1 LLVIADAVWLVGA
14 VEMTF
19 PAAHESKVRL
29 EPQVKREGHAMPG
42 RQSAPV
48 ALGGYLPD

>member
-1 LLVIADAVWLVGA
+1 LLVIADAAGPVGA

-19 PAAHESKVRL
+19 PAADEGKAPL
-29 EPQVKREGHAMPG
+29 EPHVKREVHATPA
-42 RQSAPV
+42 RQALPV